1 MSAPGKRPARP
12 SSFWAIRSSARGL
25 VLGGV
30 FLLYRYG
37 AGVFL
42 PGGDIQIAHMPRQL
56 ALGAYFLH
64 HAGFGAKFGLF
75 PLHGWLPT
83 AHPAAPAPASA
94 LLSGVLSKSG
104 VLCIL
109 RVTYYLFPQD
119 LLRGSWGAAGAFDAL
134 AHHHP
139 HRLAAGPTRAAA
151 QKAPGLLHHQPGQ
164 LCACWACCC
173 SRPRPLSGG
182 AAAAVYHAGAK
193 SLLFL
198 CVGSLIRAPVA
209 SGWMSTA
216 AWVGPCR

>member
-1 MSAPGKRPARP
+1 MNVLAVPLVLHERTREASRSAIKFLGYSVFGAC
-12 SSFWAIRSSARGL
+12 L

-56 ALGAYFLH
+56 ALGAYFFII
-64 HAGFGAKFGLF
+64 AGFGAKFGLF

-119 LLRGSWGAAGAFDAL
+119 LLRGSWAQRAL
-134 AHHHP
+134 LTLSLITILIGSLLALREP
-139 HRLAAGPTRAAA
+139 LLKKRLAYSTISQASYV
-151 QKAPGLLHHQPGQ
+151 LL
-164 LCACWACCC
+164 
-173 SRPRPLSGG
+173 G
-182 AAAAVYHAGAK
+182 AAAALAPGAVRGAAAAG
-193 SLLFL
+193 LPR
-198 CVGSLIRAPVA
+198 GGQVA
-209 SGWMSTA
+209 AVSVRRLAHPPHRPHPG
-216 AWVGPCR
+216 G